1 MSPSGKS
8 ALPLRFT
15 SGILLLGPFVLGFLL
30 FWLVPLIWGIDLS
43 LRTNEI
49 FGRGDYTGIDNY
61 KHVLTDPLYAK
72 AIQNTS
78 LYTLSIIVIILPLGV
93 LIAHHIRQLPN
104 QFQPIIT
111 FCLLLPG
118 LTPPAVLSILFLL
131 FFHGDQGILNSLL
144 VTPFGLEPINWIHD
158 PKFILSSLVLQ
169 AVWRWT
175 GFIAF
180 FCLCAMDALPK
191 TWSEAA
197 KLEGAS
203 PMQTL
208 WHITLPQIRH
218 VLLFAAVFL
227 LIDATAQFSGAY
239 SLLGGSG
246 GPDNA
251 GLLLITHI
259 YHTAFGKGNFGDAA
273 AISLTL
279 LPPLLFLIA
288 LLLARKPRQTLLSS
302 SS

>member
-1 MSPSGKS
+1 MPLPGKG

-15 SGILLLGPFVLGFLL
+15 SGILLLGPFILGFLL

-43 LRTNEI
+43 LRTNEL
-49 FGRGDYTGIDNY
+49 FGRGDFAGVENF
-61 KHVLTDPLYAK
+61 KFALTDPLYVK
-72 AIQNTS
+72 ALQNTS
-78 LYTLSIIVIILPLGV
+78 VYTLSIIVIILPLGV
-93 LIAHHIRQLPN
+93 LIAHHIRQLPKKL
-104 QFQPIIT
+104 QPAIT

-131 FFHGDQGILNSLL
+131 FFHGDQGILNSIL
-144 VTPFGLEPINWIHD
+144 VKPFGLEPINWIHD
-158 PKFILSSLVLQ
+158 PKFILFSLVLQ

-180 FCLCAMDALPK
+180 FCLCAMDALPQ
-191 TWSEAA
+191 TWTEAA

-203 PMQTL
+203 PFQTL
-208 WHITLPQIRH
+208 CQVTLPQIRH

-259 YHTAFGKGNFGDAA
+259 YHTGFGIGNFGDAA

-288 LLLARKPRQTLLSS
+288 ILLARKPNGETLPL
-302 SS
+302 

>member
-1 MSPSGKS
+1 M
-8 ALPLRFT
+8 ALSSNRDQHLRLT
-15 SGILLLGPFVLGFLL
+15 SGILLLGPFLLGFLL
-30 FWLVPLIWGIDLS
+30 FWMIPLIWGIDLS
-43 LRTNEI
+43 VRTNDMW
-49 FGRGDYTGIDNY
+49 GRGEFSGLENY
-61 KHVLTDPLYAK
+61 KYVLTDPLYTK
-72 AIQNTS
+72 ALQNTS
-78 LYTLSIIVIILPLGV
+78 LYTLTIIIIIIPLGV
-93 LIAHHIRQLPN
+93 LIAHHIRQLPKK
-104 QFQPIIT
+104 FQPLIT

-131 FFHGDQGILNSLL
+131 FFHGDQGILNSIL
-144 VTPFGLEPINWIHD
+144 VKPFGLEPINWIHD

-180 FCLCAMDALPK
+180 FCLCAMDALPQ

-197 KLEGAS
+197 RLEGAT
-203 PMQTL
+203 PLQTL
-208 WHITLPQIRH
+208 WHVILPQIRH
-218 VLLFAAVFL
+218 VLLFACVFL

-279 LPPLLFLIA
+279 LPPLLFLIVA
-288 LLLARKPRQTLLSS
+288 LFARKPRTNIYSS
-302 SS
+302 